1 MAIPTH
7 HVIGDVSVA
16 VAIAVAV
23 TVISEDGL
31 DSHAEAITIVKLPL
45 QLFRLL

>member
-7 HVIGDVSVA
+7 HVIGAGSVA
-16 VAIAVAV
+16 LAIAVTV
-23 TVISEDGL
+23 TIISEDGL
-31 DSHAEAITIVKLPL
+31 DSYAEAITIVKPPL